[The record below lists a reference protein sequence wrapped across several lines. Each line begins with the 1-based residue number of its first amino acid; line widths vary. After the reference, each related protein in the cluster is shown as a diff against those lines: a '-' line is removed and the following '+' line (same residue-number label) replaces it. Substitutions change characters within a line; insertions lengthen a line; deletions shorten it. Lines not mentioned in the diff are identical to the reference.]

1 MQIMKKS
8 LILFVVLV
16 ATALLDYAPV
26 YAVDFVAD
34 AIYVKNADTEQCF
47 RFTVKPTVTYSM
59 DEVYVYVNGEREMT
73 LPIGPDVNIRL
84 GVYQEDTGIDEVFVI
99 YPAKNDNRVGKYLY
113 RGQIIIV
120 KDNVYYDIQGQKLNI
135 NNHIKL

>member
-1 MQIMKKS
+1 MKKS

-16 ATALLDYAPV
+16 ATALLSSAHVCAADL
-26 YAVDFVAD
+26 VAD

-59 DEVYVYVNGEREMT
+59 DEVSVFVNGVCELT
-73 LPIGPDVNIRL
+73 LPFGPDVNIRL
-84 GVYQEDTGIDEVFVI
+84 GVYQEDTGIDEIFVMD
-99 YPAKNDNRVGKYLY
+99 PAKNDNKVGKYLY

-120 KDNVYYDIQGQKLNI
+120 KDNVYYDIQGKKI
-135 NNHIKL
+135 SYCSDF